1 MKRRLRFYFYAL
13 CFIDGYRNN
22 FLCLLELHFCWF
34 SSTSLSFW
42 SIFHNV
48 NLIFADSYAYVTK
61 LKLYLYKTVYVSFA
75 KWAFLFISGFISFT
89 TDIVRMERERER
101 EREMGKSV
109 TDT

>member
-1 MKRRLRFYFYAL
+1 M
-13 CFIDGYRNN
+13 
-22 FLCLLELHFCWF
+22 ELHFCWF
-34 SSTSLSFW
+34 SSSFSFW

-101 EREMGKSV
+101 ERERVRKRKREREKEREREREREKERDGEISH
-109 TDT
+109 